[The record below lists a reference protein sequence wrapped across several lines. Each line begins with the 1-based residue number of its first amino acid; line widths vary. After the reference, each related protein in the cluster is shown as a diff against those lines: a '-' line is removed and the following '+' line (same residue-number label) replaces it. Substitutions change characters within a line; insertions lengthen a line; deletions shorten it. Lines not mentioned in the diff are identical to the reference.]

1 MKDEASNSRR
11 HRRIA
16 TTIALLLTVS
26 SLAAPFAAAQGG
38 EERLGEVLWPPEDAR
53 AFSDLA
59 ELGASAFDNGT
70 QPAKLGLGPV
80 QSLELNAESSSSTE
94 IVVKEE
100 GGERISLVQPHDST
114 DVDGHVTLPVRPSDL
129 RPVVEVRL
137 ETQPTASYVLTL
149 TGPPGSVALDGTTLE
164 EKVESFAEHVG
175 LPLEGT
181 TVGIETTS
189 FPHLFGGE
197 RGCFE
202 KTNGTCQSS
211 AAFAI
216 ECDSCTLALLHGPS
230 GDSDVDSSLSGV
242 GLALFDDSDRLVAVT
257 VSYAFDVDESEVLDR
272 STARDEAADRL
283 RDRGYQV
290 DGKPSVDD
298 VVVRTVLADREVAV
312 EEVRYGWRF
321 AVSENSSASEGGN
334 GSAEPVPPGGGIAE
348 IQQDA
353 ATGDL
358 ASLKIDPADVSEDT
372 DANDSRENTTRP
384 PNERNEST
392 DPAPAP
398 GLAVVG
404 AILGALAAVL
414 ARPRS

>member
-1 MKDEASNSRR
+1 LE
-11 HRRIA
+11 
-16 TTIALLLTVS
+16 TTVALLLV
-26 SLAAPFAAAQGG
+26 LAAPFAAAQTAAQGNTEG
-38 EERLGEVLWPPEDAR
+38 VGDILWPSEDHRRFTALADLGTSLLEDGIDPVRLGIAPLESLHFEQKN
-53 AFSDLA
+53 
-59 ELGASAFDNGT
+59 AST
-70 QPAKLGLGPV
+70 TKV
-80 QSLELNAESSSSTE
+80 
-94 IVVKEE
+94 IVEE
-100 GGERISLVQPHDST
+100 KGRSAVSFVQPHSPT
-114 DVDGHVTLPVRPSDL
+114 DIDGHTTLRVSPSDL
-129 RPVVEVRL
+129 PATVEGQLDPSR
-137 ETQPTASYVLTL
+137 TSNYVLTV
-149 TGPPGSVALDGTTLE
+149 TGPAGSFALDGDSAE
-164 EKVESFAEHVG
+164 EKVASLAETIG
-175 LPLEGT
+175 FPLE
-181 TVGIETTS
+181 EMNRDLPPQS
-189 FPHLFGGE
+189 FPRLYSGE
-197 RGCFE
+197 RGCYDSTE
-202 KTNGTCQSS
+202 GGCNVSATLSVHCSS
-211 AAFAI
+211 CSVLMF
-216 ECDSCTLALLHGPS
+216 TGPS
-230 GDSDVDSSLSGV
+230 GDSDFDQGGV
-242 GLALFDDSDRLVAVT
+242 GLALFDDEERLLAATVSFAFDLDESAVT
-257 VSYAFDVDESEVLDR
+257 EPEI
-272 STARDEAADRL
+272 ARDEAADRL

-298 VVVRTVLADREVAV
+298 VMVRTVLADREVAV

-334 GSAEPVPPGGGIAE
+334 GSAEPVPPGGRIAE